1 MSCSLIYC
9 SDAHDTVDAGGF
21 HSREQAMGNDELTHP
36 MLKIVTT
43 DVRNK
48 CTLNFEGTSSAAP
61 LAAGVM
67 ALVLEAK

>member
-1 MSCSLIYC
+1 MF
-9 SDAHDTVDAGGF
+9 AGGF
-21 HSREQAMGNDELTHP
+21 HSREEALSNDERTHP

-48 CTLNFEGTSSAAP
+48 CTLNFQGTSSAAP

-67 ALVLEAK
+67 ALALEAK

>member
-1 MSCSLIYC
+1 MTL
-9 SDAHDTVDAGGF
+9 DT
-21 HSREQAMGNDELTHP
+21 SHP

-48 CTLNFEGTSSAAP
+48 CTLNFQGTSSAAP

>member
-1 MSCSLIYC
+1 
-9 SDAHDTVDAGGF
+9 
-21 HSREQAMGNDELTHP
+21 

-48 CTLNFEGTSSAAP
+48 CTLNFQGTSSAAP

-67 ALVLEAK
+67 ALALEAK